1 MAWCGGFLVGFV
13 TGYLSYREK
22 KFWAGGVLCYLE
34 QTKILVSK
42 LFCPHPD
49 ESRRDHQ
56 PVPVV
61 RQGEED
67 ADPVTLLHIEDD
79 Y

>member
-1 MAWCGGFLVGFV
+1 M
-13 TGYLSYREK
+13 
-22 KFWAGGVLCYLE
+22 E

-42 LFCPHPD
+42 LLYPRPD

-61 RQGEED
+61 GQGEED
-67 ADPVTLLHIEDD
+67 ADPVALLYIEDD